1 MTGGQVHQVGQGLA
15 DNGVQ
20 GEEDKHGQHAPK
32 AAAHGV
38 DLFPLVELLNLQIVL
53 VPVIAVHFL
62 ELLHLAVEHVHL
74 DHGPLGLDGQ
84 GEQNDL
90 DQHGEE
96 NQGHAVVVKEL
107 VKEHQDPYKRGQEKL
122 NSLH

>member
-1 MTGGQVHQVGQGLA
+1 MARGQQ
-15 DNGVQ
+15 
-20 GEEDKHGQHAPK
+20 APE

-38 DLFPLVELLNLQIVL
+38 DLFLLVELLNLQIVL
-53 VPVIAVHFL
+53 FPVVAVHFL

-84 GEQNDL
+84 GEENDL

-96 NQGHAVVVKEL
+96 DEGQAVVVKEL
-107 VKEHQDPYKRGQEKL
+107 IEEHQDPHKGGQKKL